1 MGLKLFLS
9 AVAALHETSA
19 GVLEAG
25 CDEMTEWAELSNFQR
40 GRLLGHGYSCNVE
53 VMNMY
58 HHFLL
63 QTRKEMLHQV
73 EKRRKIKVLRFLFSI
88 GSVKLAKENTHV
100 KLKFIF
106 SDISLNVFKLF

>member
-1 MGLKLFLS
+1 MFGFKIVLLTV
-9 AVAALHETSA
+9 AVLHETPA

-53 VMNMY
+53 VKKIY

-63 QTRKEMLHQV
+63 QNIKELLHQA
-73 EKRRKIKVLRFLFSI
+73 EKRRIKVLLLSLF
-88 GSVKLAKENTHV
+88 NW
-100 KLKFIF
+100 FC
-106 SDISLNVFKLF
+106 